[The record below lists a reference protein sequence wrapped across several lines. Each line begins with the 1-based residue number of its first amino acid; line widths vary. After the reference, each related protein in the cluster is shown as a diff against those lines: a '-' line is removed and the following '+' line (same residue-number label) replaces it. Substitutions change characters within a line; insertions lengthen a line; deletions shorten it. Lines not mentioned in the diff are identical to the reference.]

1 MIKKYLNLDHVEV
14 RGRKMVE
21 RKVHSTD
28 RIADREGREDDRHG
42 LNGLAH
48 GHSGT

>member
-21 RKVHSTD
+21 PEVRSTD
-28 RIADREGREDDRHG
+28 RIADREANVRG
-42 LNGLAH
+42 LVGLAH